1 MSRNRLIALLAG
13 LTCAGATHAVTVF
26 TDNFDADGLGL
37 NNVPVG
43 WSVSGGTVD
52 IIGNSG
58 SSSLFDL
65 LPGHGAYID
74 LDGSTGASG
83 LLSIGLSLVAGVEY
97 TATFDLAGSQR
108 GTAETGTV
116 VVCPHCGETVTG
128 TVSFGSAGV
137 SYALGSG
144 DPFAPFSLSL
154 TPSTSGTFTLSFQNA
169 GGDNLGALLDNVA
182 VNSGGTPTPIPE
194 PQTYALMLA
203 GLALVAGTARR
214 RGRAR

>member
-83 LLSIGLSLVAGVEY
+83 LLSIGLSLVAGVGY

-108 GTAETGTV
+108 GTAE
-116 VVCPHCGETVTG
+116 TG

-144 DPFAPFSLSL
+144 DPFAPFSLSF

-214 RGRAR
+214 RGRAH